1 MYVSAYLCVW
11 SIKFLCIKTKDLIW
25 SGNIII
31 VVILLFKSGSLL
43 AIELKFYVLLLV
55 NDSERGM

>member
-1 MYVSAYLCVW
+1 MYGSAYLCKW
-11 SIKFLCIKTKDLIW
+11 SIKFLCINTEDLIW
-25 SGNIII
+25 NGNIIV

-43 AIELKFYVLLLV
+43 MIELKFYVLLLV